1 MEGGSLVA
9 ESLLAGAQG
18 TEILGSLR
26 INIKIKNKKNTVYGS
41 ATHGIKER
49 IFKCNLLSLLN
60 YPEGRGNYENISP

>member
-26 INIKIKNKKNTVYGS
+26 INIKIKSNDRYLRRLK
-41 ATHGIKER
+41 IWP
-49 IFKCNLLSLLN
+49 L
-60 YPEGRGNYENISP
+60 